1 MIRSSSIARK
11 RVAVLVYSTFQP
23 GRDVLLGVAQLA
35 QELDS
40 WRLIHVP
47 GGSADSI
54 PDWLDG
60 SEIDGIIA
68 RITSETMA
76 NALRAF
82 NVPVVDVQR
91 GVQVTDIPQVDIDD
105 EAVTHLVA
113 QYFFDREF
121 RHIGFYPFENNR
133 EGWSQRRC
141 ESLRQLCAGRAS
153 FHLYDALPENRQG
166 ARATRHHVQAWL
178 RSLPKP
184 VAIMLARD
192 DGGLVVLDACRE
204 VGLLVPEQ
212 VSVLGVDNDRPLCDM
227 TTPPLSSVRVG
238 HREVGYR
245 AALLLDKRM
254 AGDDL
259 AEDLL
264 LVPPLGIVTRRSS
277 DAHAIHDE
285 NVANGVHYIHENLT
299 QEITNESL
307 ARIAG
312 MSRTLFQ
319 QRFRHEMG
327 KTIRNY
333 VTDTRLGR
341 AKALLTK
348 SDLSLAEIAWRV
360 GFKRQEYMG
369 HVFKTRLGVTPGN
382 LRKASR

>member
-1 MIRSSSIARK
+1 MIRSTSIARK
-11 RVAVLVYSTFQP
+11 RVAVLVYSSFQP
-23 GRDVLLGVAQLA
+23 GRDVLRGVAKFA

-47 GGSADSI
+47 GGTAESI

-68 RITSETMA
+68 RITSATMA
-76 NALRAF
+76 DALRTF

-91 GVQVTDIPQVDIDD
+91 GVHITDIPQVDIDD
-105 EAVTHLVA
+105 EALTTLVA
-113 QYFFDREF
+113 QYFFERGF

-141 ESLRQLCAGRAS
+141 EALRRLCVGRTS
-153 FHLYDALPENRQG
+153 FHLYNTPLEYRQG
-166 ARATRHHVQAWL
+166 AQATRHHVRAWL
-178 RSLPKP
+178 HSLPKP
-184 VAIMLARD
+184 IAIMLARD

-204 VGLLVPEQ
+204 EGLLVPEQ
-212 VSVLGVDNDRPLCDM
+212 VSVLGVDNDQPLCEM
-227 TTPPLSSVRVG
+227 TSPPLSSVQLQ
-238 HREVGYR
+238 HHEVGYR

-259 AEDLL
+259 TEDLQ

-277 DAHAIHDE
+277 DAHAIRDE
-285 NVANGVHYIHENLT
+285 KIAIGVHFIHENLAR
-299 QEITNESL
+299 ELTNESL
-307 ARIAG
+307 ARAVG

-327 KTIRNY
+327 KTIRDY
-333 VTDTRLGR
+333 VTDIRLAR
-341 AKALLTK
+341 ATALLTK
-348 SDLSLAEIAWRV
+348 SDLSLPEIAWRV

-369 HVFKTRLGVTPGN
+369 HVFKKRLGITPGS
-382 LRKASR
+382 LRE